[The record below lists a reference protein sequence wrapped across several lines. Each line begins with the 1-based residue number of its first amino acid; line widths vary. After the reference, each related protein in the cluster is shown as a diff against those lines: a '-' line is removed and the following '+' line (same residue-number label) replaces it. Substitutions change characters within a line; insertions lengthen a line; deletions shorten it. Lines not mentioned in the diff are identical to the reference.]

1 VPEYPKKLVPS
12 PGSKLFSGDND
23 RLIHHLDKELA
34 TAWLVMRRFSLIVNL
49 GVQTRWPVYTKVIH
63 DTMVSVTY
71 RLLFMKFPAGSLDE
85 VVRLGLLTFSYHGFL
100 QWQDVKP
107 PHHKFHTTYQGCV
120 LHLGVVEEV
129 TPQLTLWMLMIAANA
144 LFDISDEKWLEDSL
158 RGCIDKC
165 RIKSW
170 KQMQELLK
178 SFMWIPLLDE
188 RSGMQI
194 YDWLFPDQEK

>member
-1 VPEYPKKLVPS
+1 
-12 PGSKLFSGDND
+12 
-23 RLIHHLDKELA
+23 
-34 TAWLVMRRFSLIVNL
+34 
-49 GVQTRWPVYTKVIH
+49 
-63 DTMVSVTY
+63 
-71 RLLFMKFPAGSLDE
+71 
-85 VVRLGLLTFSYHGFL
+85 
-100 QWQDVKP
+100 
-107 PHHKFHTTYQGCV
+107 
-120 LHLGVVEEV
+120 
-129 TPQLTLWMLMIAANA
+129 MLMIEANA